1 MDFVLR
7 LLRSPLARRLT
18 LLFLLASV
26 LPLGGA
32 GWLILQGLERASLE
46 DATRRQSLVAEGAA
60 GLVRQWVARSSDKLE
75 TMARLAASHS
85 FDAAAAT
92 NGRTTAMEQIEVLV
106 EATQLFLEVQQ
117 IAGTEKQPEL
127 IAQTMRTDYAQAQR
141 AIPNARSL
149 LESRFHANAQQAIV
163 RDPLSQRSQ
172 FQSKTIE
179 RSFGFR
185 ALPISVPYGDA
196 SAKAGGALVGY
207 LDMRRLDEALAGL
220 VQGDMRIEVRSAKSL
235 GKGMDDAS
243 VEIAASGPKIA
254 DEVRTETAV
263 GYGDWT
269 IHVQEPRARIE
280 EGYLRARHLVL
291 IGIGIAI
298 AIASLASFVFASRVL
313 RPVKTLTATA
323 TRLEH
328 GDLSARCG
336 IDRRDEIGQLGRSFD
351 AMATALETLDDAKS
365 DFVRTVSHEL
375 RTPLTSLRLSVAN
388 LADGVVGPLEAR
400 QQVVVERIARDVD
413 RLVARVGDLLALAK
427 IEAGVEQAR
436 IGDIDLAEL
445 ARGMVEALRPLAD
458 TRGVRLETR
467 GAGHGRADRGMLERM
482 VVNLVDN
489 AIKFGPE
496 KGTVTV
502 AIEGATLTVFDDG
515 GGFEDERLFE
525 AFAQGE
531 SDGVKNHG
539 VGLGLAIV
547 RKLATLQNAKFERV
561 RAPRH
566 GFRIA
571 VEEAKR

>member
-1 MDFVLR
+1 MLR

-32 GWLILQGLERASLE
+32 GWLILQGLERVSLE

-75 TMARLAASHS
+75 TMARLASSHS
-85 FDAAAAT
+85 FGEA
-92 NGRTTAMEQIEVLV
+92 TAMEQIEVLV
-106 EATQLFLEVQQ
+106 EATKLFLEVQQ
-117 IAGTEKQPEL
+117 IAGTETQPEL
-127 IAQTMRTDYAQAQR
+127 IAQTMQTDYAQAQR
-141 AIPNARSL
+141 AIPNVRAL

-172 FQSKTIE
+172 FRSKIIE

-196 SAKAGGALVGY
+196 TTKEGGALVGY

-235 GKGMDDAS
+235 GKATDDAS
-243 VEIAASGPKIA
+243 VEIAASGSEIA
-254 DEVRTETAV
+254 DEIRTETAV

-269 IHVQEPRARIE
+269 VRVTEPRARID
-280 EGYLRARHLVL
+280 EGYLRARHLVV

-298 AIASLASFVFASRVL
+298 ALASLASFVFASRVL
-313 RPVKTLTATA
+313 RPVNILTATA

-328 GDLSARCG
+328 GNLSARSG

-351 AMATALETLDDAKS
+351 AMATALEKLDDAKS
-365 DFVRTVSHEL
+365 DFIRTVSHEL

-436 IGDIDLAEL
+436 IADIDLSEL
-445 ARGMVEALRPLAD
+445 ARGILDALRPLAE
-458 TRGVRLETR
+458 TRCVRLETC
-467 GAGHGRADRGMLERM
+467 GIGSGRADRGMLERM
-482 VVNLVDN
+482 IINLVDN

-496 KGTVTV
+496 KGAVTV
-502 AIEGATLTVFDDG
+502 AIEGATLTVLDDG
-515 GGFEDERLFE
+515 GGFEDESLFE
-525 AFAQGE
+525 AFVQAE
-531 SDGVKNHG
+531 SDGVKNPG
-539 VGLGLAIV
+539 VGLGLSIV
-547 RKLATLQNAKFERV
+547 RKLATLQNAKLERV
-561 RAPRH
+561 RTPRH
-566 GFRIA
+566 GFRIT
-571 VEEAKR
+571 VGEAKR